1 MPGRGARYARLFP
14 PSRAPFDENALRA
27 LAAAIVAPATALWP
41 DELDGPIPAGYT
53 YLGQFIAHD
62 LSFEASQALP
72 QIGSDEPSPGRNL
85 RRRGLNLDSLYGG
98 GPAVDPGLY
107 AADGVRFRLQ
117 RRKSRGHS
125 ILDFKRAP
133 DGSASAGDPRNDS
146 TITLAQLHLVLMT
159 FHNRVADHLARARGR
174 TARFETVRRT
184 VSEHVQ
190 AVVLDDFLWRLI
202 PERAYLQLRRNGPSL
217 IARADLGCVPVEFSH
232 GAFRFGHAMVRGGYH
247 WGSGI
252 GRPNLAQ
259 LFDRTGRNGT
269 LASNP
274 LRLDWFVDWDH
285 FFDCAHLAGARR
297 PREMNRA
304 RRIRPAIE
312 PALAMVPPGE
322 CAEGQPPDLALR
334 DLLRGAA
341 AGIASAQEIIAACN
355 AQGLFLSALSPDE
368 VLRACPD
375 HLRPVVEAHRF
386 HHHSPLW
393 FYVLVEAWFTT
404 RGETLGPLGARIV
417 GDTIHAAIGAAEHSI
432 FKRKTWKPQLPSARP
447 DVFTMPD
454 LLRFAGLV

>member
-1 MPGRGARYARLFP
+1 VRYARLFP
-14 PSRAPFDENALRA
+14 PSRDPFDEAALRA
-27 LAAAIVAPATALWP
+27 LAAAIAAPARAMWP
-41 DELDGPIPAGYT
+41 DEFDGPIPAGYT
-53 YLGQFIAHD
+53 YLGQFVAHD

-72 QIGSDEPSPGRNL
+72 KIGSDEPSPGRNL

-98 GPAVDPGLY
+98 GPAADPALY

-117 RRKSRGHS
+117 RRDSRGRPV
-125 ILDFKRAP
+125 LDFERAA
-133 DGSASAGDPRNDS
+133 DGAALAGDPRNDS
-146 TITLAQLHLVLMT
+146 TITLAQLHLALMT
-159 FHNRVADHLARARGR
+159 FHNRVADHLHRTRGR
-174 TARFETVRRT
+174 TVRFDTVRRT
-184 VSEHVQ
+184 VTEHVQ
-190 AVVLDDFLWRLI
+190 AVVLQDFLWRLM
-202 PERAYLQLRRNGPSL
+202 PERAFDRLLRDGPAL

-252 GRPNLAQ
+252 GRPDLPQ

-274 LRLDWFVDWDH
+274 LRLDWFVDWEH

-297 PREMNRA
+297 PREINRA

-334 DLLRGAA
+334 DLVRGAA
-341 AGIASAQEIIAACN
+341 AGIASAQEIIADCN
-355 AQGLFLSALSPDE
+355 SRGVFLSALSPDE
-368 VLRACPD
+368 VLRVCPD
-375 HLRPVVEAHRF
+375 RLRPVVEAHGF
-386 HHHSPLW
+386 HERTPLW
-393 FYVLVEAWFTT
+393 FYVLVEAWFTS
-404 RGETLGPLGARIV
+404 RGEALGPLGAAIV
-417 GDTIHAAIGAAEHSI
+417 GDTIHAAVGAADYSML
-432 FKRKTWKPQLPSARP
+432 KRKTWKPLLPSARP